1 MNKIE
6 LAGAI
11 ILDKQNKILLIHR
24 NTKDLKQ
31 WELPGGKIET
41 GELPKQAVI
50 RELKEELNIDVKI
63 VKYMNFKE
71 FEDDGVILKYHWYLC
86 EIETGVPELVEL
98 KFNDMKY
105 FSKKELEINQE
116 LSSNMK
122 VMISN
127 IDIDDI

>member
-11 ILDKQNKILLIHR
+11 ILDKTNKILLIHR
-24 NTKDLKQ
+24 DTKELNQ
-31 WELPGGKIET
+31 WELPGGKLEP
-41 GELPKQAVI
+41 GELPEQAVI

-63 VKYMNFKE
+63 IKYMNFKE
-71 FEDDGVILKYHWYLC
+71 FEDNGIILKYHWYLC
-86 EIETGVPELVEL
+86 EIEKGIPELVEL

-105 FSKKELEINQE
+105 FSKKELEFNQE

-127 IDIDDI
+127 IDIKTL

>member
-1 MNKIE
+1 MNKIG

-31 WELPGGKIET
+31 WELPGGKIEP

-105 FSKKELEINQE
+105 FSKKELEINEE